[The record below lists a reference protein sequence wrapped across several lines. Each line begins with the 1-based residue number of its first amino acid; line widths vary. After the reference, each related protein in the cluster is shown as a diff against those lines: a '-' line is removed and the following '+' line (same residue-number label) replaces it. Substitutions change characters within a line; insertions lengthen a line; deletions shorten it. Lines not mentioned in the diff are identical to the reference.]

1 MIKLPRFYS
10 LGCYFVLNYLIF
22 PTIDLIQVLIE
33 ESWSLVFCKDPI
45 WKYNYV
51 WGKRDRVF
59 YSWSSVVCVAI
70 GFVSGSRLSCMRSMS
85 NEQFS
90 TFVDN
95 NFLVLWLYCMLQ
107 VSTVCYRE
115 LCASIC
121 LTFVHILLGEKSF
134 KGIPFFKKFSKYLC
148 YHYVYFD

>member
-22 PTIDLIQVLIE
+22 PTIDLIQVKKVGHWYFARIRF
-33 ESWSLVFCKDPI
+33 EST
-45 WKYNYV
+45 NYV